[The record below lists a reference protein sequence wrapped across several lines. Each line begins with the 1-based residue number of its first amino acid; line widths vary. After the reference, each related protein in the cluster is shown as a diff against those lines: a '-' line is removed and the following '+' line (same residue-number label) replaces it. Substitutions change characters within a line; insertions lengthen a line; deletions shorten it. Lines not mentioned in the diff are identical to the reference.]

1 MSQDNQNRDPQD
13 DSQQSQDQNQGQR
26 DDWQGESQGNQS
38 SDEMTRASRSSG
50 YSPSDSNSGTS
61 FRPNPS
67 ALPELDDTDE
77 MDDDDD
83 REDDSRGDGSPNRR
97 FNIG

>member
-13 DSQQSQDQNQGQR
+13 DSQPGPDQNQGQG
-26 DDWQGESQGNQS
+26 DNWQGESR
-38 SDEMTRASRSSG
+38 RA
-50 YSPSDSNSGTS
+50 
-61 FRPNPS
+61 NPS
-67 ALPELDDTDE
+67 SLPELDDTDE

-83 REDDSRGDGSPNRR
+83 DDRDEDSRNDGSPNRR